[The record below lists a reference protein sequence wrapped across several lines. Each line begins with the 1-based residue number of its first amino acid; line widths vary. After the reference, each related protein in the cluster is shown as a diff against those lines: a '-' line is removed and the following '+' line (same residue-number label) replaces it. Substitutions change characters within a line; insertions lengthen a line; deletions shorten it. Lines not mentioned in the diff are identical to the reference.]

1 MRAALMLTSKNYH
14 AQPLR
19 DIKVKS
25 KPTGRERTYGLPTF
39 FDRAMQV
46 LYGFSLAPVL
56 EAWGE
61 KRSFAFRAGRSAL
74 DAHAY
79 ILEVLA
85 GPDAPEVLA
94 IIDVQAY

>member
-1 MRAALMLTSKNYH
+1 MALYVIMS
-14 AQPLR
+14 
-19 DIKVKS
+19 
-25 KPTGRERTYGLPTF
+25 
-39 FDRAMQV
+39 
-46 LYGFSLAPVL
+46 VL

-61 KRSFAFRAGRSAL
+61 KKSFAFRAGRSAL